1 MKRLWIACVFVVSLF
16 ALSAAAGEW
25 TGYIAD
31 SKCKHTDGSAK
42 SIECTKN
49 CIKAGAEVVFVS
61 TADDKVYKIA
71 NPEKVKEHY
80 GHKVV
85 VTGDVAKDTLT
96 IESVRMPE

>member
-1 MKRLWIACVFVVSLF
+1 MKGIWIACVFVVSLC
-16 ALSAAAGEW
+16 ALRAAAGEW

-31 SKCKHTDGSAK
+31 SKWKHTDGSAK

-49 CIKAGAEVVFVS
+49 RIKAGAEVVFVN

-71 NPEKVKEHY
+71 NPEEVKEHY

-85 VTGDVAKDTLT
+85 VPGTWKRT
-96 IESVRMPE
+96 R